1 MCPVCTNVWVRDLG
15 NYRYPVEK
23 IGKCPTQ
30 YGKEDPRFNMNVI
43 LCAVS
48 ILILYSSVDSV
59 SIESQT
65 TVPENDDPVEVTT
78 VPTKEEELVI
88 NACKDVVC
96 GLGQQCKINKDGIGQ
111 CLCIEQCQE
120 ETDERRK
127 VCSNY
132 NETWQSD
139 CEVNRM
145 RCLCDKNDD
154 RCSDE
159 KFKHVHIDYYGVCAE
174 SGFSTSWTELSERHD
189 LKPGYDQLIEEAKKD
204 LPNKWINAVIWKF
217 CDLDSDPS
225 DRSVS
230 RHELFPVR
238 APLLS
243 MEHCIGSI
251 LRQL

>member
-127 VCSNY
+127 HYFSKTSNVL
-132 NETWQSD
+132 T
-139 CEVNRM
+139 C
-145 RCLCDKNDD
+145 
-154 RCSDE
+154 
-159 KFKHVHIDYYGVCAE
+159 
-174 SGFSTSWTELSERHD
+174 
-189 LKPGYDQLIEEAKKD
+189 EAK
-204 LPNKWINAVIWKF
+204 
-217 CDLDSDPS
+217 
-225 DRSVS
+225 SVS
-230 RHELFPVR
+230 KVEALATVSKTFEGQQKIDIVFDGKP
-238 APLLS
+238 
-243 MEHCIGSI
+243 
-251 LRQL
+251 